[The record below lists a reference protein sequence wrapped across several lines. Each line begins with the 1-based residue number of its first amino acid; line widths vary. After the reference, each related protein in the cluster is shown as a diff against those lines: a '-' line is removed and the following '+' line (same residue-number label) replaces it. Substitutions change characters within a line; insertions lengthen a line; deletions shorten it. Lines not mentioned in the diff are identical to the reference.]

1 MTKTV
6 FLDTNIFIHYQLF
19 DQIDWLKILNV
30 SDVTIVVPP
39 IIIRELN
46 KHKELNTKSRIRERA
61 SLVLKKLSSL
71 FASGCTASVSNGVV
85 ICLEDRDPTIDF
97 AQLHLN
103 KDIQDDQLIAS
114 ILMWLR
120 ENPGV
125 EVVLV
130 TSDAALT
137 LIGKSRRH
145 NISAI
150 TLPDNLKLPEGIDQD
165 QVRIRELEK
174 KIRDLEL
181 KTPQISL
188 VFADG
193 NQYINLILQKPIELT
208 EAALAEKIDLIRKQ
222 YPKMEQQLKPKP
234 EYSGQ
239 LASIVEAMANIN
251 ASMGNI
257 LLPEDIEKYN
267 TELDQ
272 FIQGYSEY
280 LKKSIW
286 YENLRRR
293 TIKLSLFIANDGT
306 APADDIDVF
315 LHFPDGFEILDEEHF
330 PREPKPPTPPDTPK
344 TSMQRMLESVAISPY
359 LYSPI
364 MGRVPNG
371 IASLKNISG
380 PNIRKTGSY
389 EVTFEITRIKHKLQE
404 AVDPLYILFNSFDT
418 AKSFQIDYRLL
429 AANMPEETSGQ
440 LHVIINKS
448 KES

>member
-1 MTKTV
+1 MAKIV
-6 FLDTNIFIHYQLF
+6 FLDTNVFIHYQLF
-19 DQIDWLKILNV
+19 DQIDWTKIFNV
-30 SDVTIVVPP
+30 PDVTIVIPP
-39 IIIRELN
+39 ITIRELN
-46 KHKELNTKSRIRERA
+46 KHKELSTKSRIRERA

-71 FASGCTASVSNGVV
+71 FVTECTAIISKGVE
-85 ICLEDRDPTIDF
+85 IYLEDRDPTVDF

-103 KDIQDDQLIAS
+103 KDIQDDHLIAS
-114 ILMWLR
+114 ILMLQGER
-120 ENPGV
+120 PGV
-125 EVVLV
+125 DVVLA

-145 NISAI
+145 NISTV
-150 TLPDNLKLPEGIDQD
+150 TLPENLKLAEEIDQD

-174 KIRDLEL
+174 KIRELEL

-193 NQYINLILQKPIELT
+193 NQHINFALQKPLELT
-208 EAALAEKIDLIRKQ
+208 EAEITEKIDLIRGK
-222 YPKMEQQLKPKP
+222 YPKMEQQPNSKI

-239 LASIVEAMANIN
+239 LASIVEALANMN
-251 ASMGNI
+251 ASIGNI

-272 FIQGYSEY
+272 FIHVYDEY
-280 LKKSIW
+280 LRKGIW

-293 TIKLSLFIANDGT
+293 TIKLSLFVANDGT
-306 APADDIDVF
+306 APAEDVDVF
-315 LHFPDGFEILDEEHF
+315 LHFPDGFEVLDEEHF
-330 PREPKPPTPPDTPK
+330 PEEPKSPTPPDTPK
-344 TSMQRMLESVAISPY
+344 TRMQRMLESFTISPY

-364 MGRVPNG
+364 MGRIPNG
-371 IASLKNISG
+371 IISPRNISG

-404 AVDPLYILFNSFDT
+404 TVDPLYVLFDSFDT

-429 AANMPEETSGQ
+429 AANIPEEINGQ
-440 LHVIINKS
+440 LHVIINKAV
-448 KES
+448 ES